1 MPENLQKRSI
11 LIFGLLIHFM
21 LVIAVVILFLLVL
34 VFCFF
39 IFLFFF
45 CFALRPSLFVFNV
58 YHQGER
64 RKSASDSASE
74 NC

>member
-34 VFCFF
+34 VFYFF
-39 IFLFFF
+39 IFF

-64 RKSASDSASE
+64 RKSARDSASE
-74 NC
+74 N